1 MIKAVIFD
9 MDGVLVNTEIEYI
22 KQYKTFLEECKVPIQ
37 IEELYFLAGSSK
49 KVEHEFLEKIT
60 KISMNDIIQLKDKY
74 FALHPLNYSKLTKYY
89 VKEILEYLKEKH
101 IKIALASSSSI
112 NNIMDV
118 LEQCDIKEY
127 FSIIVSGDFFQNTKP
142 NPEIYEFTV
151 NKLNIDKK
159 EIIAVEDSNYG
170 IEAAKRANIKVAAVL
185 DPILNFDTQLADYR
199 IKTLEELKDI
209 IEGEIK

>member
-1 MIKAVIFD
+1 

-209 IEGEIK
+209 IEGEIKWLEL

>member
-1 MIKAVIFD
+1 

-74 FALHPLNYSKLTKYY
+74 FASHPLNYSKLTKYY

-112 NNIMDV
+112 DNIMDV

-199 IKTLEELKDI
+199 IKTLKELKDI
-209 IEGEIK
+209 IEGEIKWLEL

>member
-1 MIKAVIFD
+1 

>member
-1 MIKAVIFD
+1 

-74 FALHPLNYSKLTKYY
+74 FASHPLNYSKLTKYY

-112 NNIMDV
+112 DNIMDV

-199 IKTLEELKDI
+199 IKTLKELKDI

>member
-1 MIKAVIFD
+1 

-112 NNIMDV
+112 NTIMDV